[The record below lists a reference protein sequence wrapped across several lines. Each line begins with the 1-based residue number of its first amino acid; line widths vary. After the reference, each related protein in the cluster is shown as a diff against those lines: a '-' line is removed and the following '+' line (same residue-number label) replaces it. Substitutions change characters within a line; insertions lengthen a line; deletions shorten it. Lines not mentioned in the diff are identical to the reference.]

1 MWHIN
6 VVLTFKSIIITS
18 HHSHLKTL
26 SLSDFMYSYT
36 VKFLR
41 VKKQLSCLLTF
52 LEDYCITVWQIN
64 AVFTFKSIIITSSH
78 SHKKH
83 SVYQFSFTATW
94 WKSETIIKENW
105 QLSCLLTISEDF
117 CITMW
122 QIVYVFKQK
131 SKHLQMCHHSQKR
144 LSLPVFTQSYYTFK
158 IFKKLAT

>member
-1 MWHIN
+1 MYTAIVNSWVPILLG
-6 VVLTFKSIIITS
+6 LTCSGLAVT
-18 HHSHLKTL
+18 
-26 SLSDFMYSYT
+26 YSYT
-36 VKFLR
+36 AKIL
-41 VKKQLSCLLTF
+41 KKNKQLSCLLTF

-83 SVYQFSFTATW
+83 SVYQFSLTVTW

-122 QIVYVFKQK
+122 QIVHIFKQK

-144 LSLPVFTQSYYTFK
+144 FSLSVFTQGYTVK
-158 IFKKLAT
+158 IFKKLTT